1 MSGQIRK
8 DKNKVNKM
16 ANDVINF
23 LMKKLNVKEN
33 ELFRIDGKG
42 QHFFRNGYLYHGDP
56 KGDATQ
62 SAKLLSKLVLGDY
75 ESIDKI
81 SEKPKHEFK
90 VGDRVRIRQ
99 WDDMIREFGTYDFT
113 DINCKGFFV
122 SGMKDLCGHEAII
135 EGIDSNSFV
144 ELKYLDEEPGWK
156 WVISTDMLEPVT
168 QENQIDEINNSSDS
182 ALMLIQMI
190 EESGELVQACT
201 KLYRFLSEDISL
213 LEMSQSDA
221 MDNLFEEMADV
232 EVCLSRL
239 KRAFHIEDL
248 IRARVRF
255 KISRTLCRLGKEK
268 DHENF

>member
-1 MSGQIRK
+1 MT
-8 DKNKVNKM
+8 
-16 ANDVINF
+16 NDVINF

-42 QHFFRNGYLYHGDP
+42 QNFFRNGYLYHGDP

-62 SAKLLSKLVLGDY
+62 SAKILSKLVLGDY
-75 ESIDKI
+75 ESIDRI

-99 WDDMIREFGTYDFT
+99 WDDMIREFGTDDST
-113 DINCKGFFV
+113 NIKCKGHFIEA
-122 SGMKDLCGHEAII
+122 MKDLCWHEAII
-135 EGIDSNSFV
+135 EDIGSNGFV
-144 ELKYLDEEPGWK
+144 ELKYLDEEPDWK
-156 WVISTDMLEPVT
+156 WAISTDMLELATIT
-168 QENQIDEINNSSDS
+168 QEGQIDEINNSSDS

-201 KLYRFLSEDISL
+201 KLYRFFAEDRSL

-248 IRARVRF
+248 IRARVKF